1 MHVLRCDTFINE
13 YYLLT
18 YYQLPD
24 YQLSLPVS
32 QSPSLPVSQL
42 PAPSSQLPAPSY
54 MYAYQLH
61 VDLPA
66 TSYSYQLPLPP
77 ATSYQLPATTCTTL
91 LLLFQHGVF

>member
-13 YYLLT
+13 YYLLPAT
-18 YYQLPD
+18 RLPAKSTS
-24 YQLSLPVS
+24 Y
-32 QSPSLPVSQL
+32 QSPSLPV
-42 PAPSSQLPAPSY
+42 SQLPAPSY